1 MHFTRLVLCSP
12 KVTTEKKIPAD
23 LKTPLW
29 FKFTQNK
36 HPGHCL
42 LCSQTFTLEHGLMFV
57 LKSFSCM
64 CFPQLFGGREH
75 NDAIAWQR
83 LIPTFKHGSG
93 PVMEWAA
100 ISRGSLD
107 LMVALHGCEPPNNME
122 PFYRTR
128 YTCWCQCCSLSIS
141 QHSPI
146 ITLQLN
152 TMNGAL
158 WKWCSHI
165 ILYCVQKNSSLSA
178 SLSSPALTTHKLCL
192 QPHRSF
198 SSKQM

>member
-1 MHFTRLVLCSP
+1 MHFTRLVLGSP
-12 KVTTEKKIPAD
+12 KMTTEKKSYFFFII
-23 LKTPLW
+23 

-36 HPGHCL
+36 QPHLHVGASETIPVVWCL
-42 LCSQTFTLEHGLMFV
+42 FWSL
-57 LKSFSCM
+57 FSCM

-107 LMVALHGCEPPNNME
+107 LMVALHGCEPPNNMR

-128 YTCWCQCCSLSIS
+128 YTYWCQCCSLSIS
-141 QHSPI
+141 QHSQI
-146 ITLQLN
+146 IRLQPN
-152 TMNGAL
+152 TMNGAF
-158 WKWCSHI
+158 WND
-165 ILYCVQKNSSLSA
+165 VV
-178 SLSSPALTTHKLCL
+178 T
-192 QPHRSF
+192 
-198 SSKQM
+198 